1 MTKKRLTQLMF
12 RRYRWTCIKSTCI
25 YQHEYNLDKSYIQFW
40 YIPLDKGHM
49 PRKDVEILWNFECNF
64 LYGNIDYI
72 QYWIFFGYA
81 KLTIIYHISKQN
93 RSTEGWSKLKRSV
106 DMTSSRKNGLN
117 IRTNASPKWDRTG
130 VRRSKRPLLASRTRC
145 NVLWKPPKFGN
156 KVKIGIK
163 VQFGNKFANRC
174 NVWSI
179 EGVIVYGHVP
189 ECHVTF
195 GRGKLHNVWWD
206 PHIDHKTSWGTIS
219 NVPWHIPVRGA

>member
-1 MTKKRLTQLMF
+1 MQVL
-12 RRYRWTCIKSTCI
+12 
-25 YQHEYNLDKSYIQFW
+25 
-40 YIPLDKGHM
+40 
-49 PRKDVEILWNFECNF
+49 
-64 LYGNIDYI
+64 
-72 QYWIFFGYA
+72 
-81 KLTIIYHISKQN
+81 
-93 RSTEGWSKLKRSV
+93 
-106 DMTSSRKNGLN
+106 NG
-117 IRTNASPKWDRTG
+117 TGPG

-195 GRGKLHNVWWD
+195 GKGDFIMFDEIPISTIKLPEGRFQTFHDISLSEELRWKSRRSYN
-206 PHIDHKTSWGTIS
+206 KTFI
-219 NVPWHIPVRGA
+219 RGASPGIPYELWDKNTIGWRRWNIATQERKVCDMEVEIVTFVVKGSSQLTVTLDRQE